1 MECMS
6 AYPQPLHILI
16 YFLVKYDTKKQTS
29 LRVRGLIILF
39 HSHRAESPGRFQG
52 VLIRSNPFAEKDISC
67 LGPVKHFEHDRT
79 SWFTGGSELVQTCMG
94 SSMWTQHH
102 MHWFLHLC
110 GHNPLIPTL
119 HSCGMR
125 FWGRKDLGDQMT
137 EPAMWQKRDAQ
148 ELTNSR
154 SANMSILKKNK
165 KQQLM
170 YNRTSYILHDV

>member
-6 AYPQPLHILI
+6 AYPQPLYIYHMFLWSTTARSKHLCWFADWSHCFIL
-16 YFLVKYDTKKQTS
+16 TGQH
-29 LRVRGLIILF
+29 LRHLQEG
-39 HSHRAESPGRFQG
+39 FQG
-52 VLIRSNPFAEKDISC
+52 VDTDPSNPLAAKDISC
-67 LGPVKHFEHDRT
+67 LIPVKHFEHDKT
-79 SWFTGGSELVQTCMG
+79 SWYTGGSELVQTCMG

-137 EPAMWQKRDAQ
+137 EPAMWQKKRDAQ
-148 ELTNSR
+148 KLTNSR

-165 KQQLM
+165 KQQHM
-170 YNRTSYILHDV
+170 YSCNI